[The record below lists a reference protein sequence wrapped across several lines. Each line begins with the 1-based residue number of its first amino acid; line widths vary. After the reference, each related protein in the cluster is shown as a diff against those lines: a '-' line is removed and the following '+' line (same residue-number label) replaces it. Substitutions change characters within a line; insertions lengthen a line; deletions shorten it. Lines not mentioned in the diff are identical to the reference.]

1 MLGWFITVHR
11 KTFRRRRPASSTSG
25 CGPRIAAWQGGL
37 DAIDWLEALVPDGS
51 VIDLGGD
58 GYPRRFTARAGA
70 ILPTVLGGP
79 PEANERWVAGAHDRF
94 IAEPSDA
101 LGTGWLG
108 ATTVDRDQ
116 AATCTPDEWLVVE
129 VWDES

>member
-11 KTFRRRRPASSTSG
+11 KAFRRRRPASSASSVG
-25 CGPRIAAWQGGL
+25 LRIAAWQGGL
-37 DAIDWLEALVPDGS
+37 DAVDWFEALVPEGS

-79 PEANERWVAGAHDRF
+79 PGANARWVAAAHDRF
-94 IAEPSDA
+94 IDEPRDA

-108 ATTVDRDQ
+108 HTTVDRDET
-116 AATCTPDEWLVVE
+116 ARCRPDEWLVIQ